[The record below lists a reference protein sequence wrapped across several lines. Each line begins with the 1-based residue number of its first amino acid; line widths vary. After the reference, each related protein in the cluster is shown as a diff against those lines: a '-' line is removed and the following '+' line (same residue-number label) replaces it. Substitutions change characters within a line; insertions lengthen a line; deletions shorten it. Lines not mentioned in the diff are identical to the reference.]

1 MNQFNKPVQVF
12 LLILLLLMHTQTV
25 LADDPGK
32 ILVGDFSTGK
42 LDGWGKRVFSG
53 ETSYGLVKLD
63 TMRVLKADSQDS
75 ASGLIKKITVDLHKY
90 PYLNWRWRIENR
102 LDKADEKQ
110 KSGDDYSARIYVI
123 DSGGLFFWATKVL
136 SYVWSDNSQKGTAW
150 PNPYV
155 KNNVQMFAVRSTED
169 DTSTWYVEKHNVYED
184 FKRLFGKDVHY
195 IDAVALM
202 TDSDNSNGHAEAFYG
217 DIYFSMD

>member
-1 MNQFNKPVQVF
+1 MKFF
-12 LLILLLLMHTQTV
+12 ILFLILLAYGQAV
-25 LADDPGK
+25 VADGSDELFAG
-32 ILVGDFSTGK
+32 IFSSGN
-42 LDGWGKRVFSG
+42 LDGWKKKIFSG
-53 ETSYGLVKLD
+53 ETSYDLVLLGNE
-63 TMRVLKADSQDS
+63 TVLKAYSQDS
-75 ASGLIKKITVDLHKY
+75 ASGLVKNITVDLRKY

-136 SYVWSDNSQKGTAW
+136 SYVWSDNYEKGASW

-155 KNNVQMFAVRSTED
+155 KNNVQMFAIRSTED
-169 DTSTWYVEKHNVYED
+169 NISTWYSEKHNVYED

-202 TDSDNSNGHAEAFYG
+202 TDSDNSDGHAEAYYG
-217 DIYFSMD
+217 DIFFSMK